1 MAPTRNTPDCYKGK
15 DRITIKMSLK
25 TQEDQIDAILTM
37 IVMVVEPAAAL
48 DIARELLDQSRLHRL
63 HLV

>member
-1 MAPTRNTPDCYKGK
+1 
-15 DRITIKMSLK
+15 MSLK
-25 TQEDQIDAILTM
+25 TQEDLIDAILTL

>member
-1 MAPTRNTPDCYKGK
+1 
-15 DRITIKMSLK
+15 MSLK
-25 TQEDQIDAILTM
+25 TQEDLIDAILTM

-63 HLV
+63 LLV